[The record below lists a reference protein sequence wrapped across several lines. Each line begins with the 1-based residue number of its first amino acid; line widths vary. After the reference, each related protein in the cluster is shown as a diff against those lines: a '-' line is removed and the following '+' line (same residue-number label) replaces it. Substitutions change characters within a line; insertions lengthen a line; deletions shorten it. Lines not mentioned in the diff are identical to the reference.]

1 MSHEKFMRLAIEA
14 AKKNPES
21 PFGAVIVDGES
32 GEVLATAFNEGHK
45 NPVRHGETA
54 AIYDL
59 AEKNTDIEWDSLI
72 LYTTAEPC
80 PMCAGAILWAG
91 IPRVVIGTS
100 AATLKRL
107 GMLMTDIPVHEVV
120 ARSAFG
126 EVEIEAGVLE
136 GECDALYI
144 ERRSDSM
151 MEGI

>member
-1 MSHEKFMRLAIEA
+1 MNHEKHMRLAIEA
-14 AKKNPES
+14 AKNNPAS

-32 GEVLATAFNEGHK
+32 GEVLATAFNEGHR

-59 AEKNTDIEWDSLI
+59 AEKNPDVEWSRLT

-100 AATLKRL
+100 AETLKKL
-107 GMLMTDIPVHEVV
+107 GVLRTEIPIHEVV
-120 ARSAFG
+120 SRSSFG
-126 EVEIEAGVLE
+126 EVDITSGVLK
-136 GECDALYI
+136 GECDALY
-144 ERRSDSM
+144 EAVV
-151 MEGI
+151 G

>member
-1 MSHEKFMRLAIEA
+1 MSHEAYMRLAIEA
-14 AKKNPES
+14 ASKNPDS
-21 PFGAVIVDGES
+21 PFGAVIVDDAS

-59 AEKNTDIEWDSLI
+59 AEKNPGVEWNSLT

-80 PMCAGAILWAG
+80 PMCAGAIIWAG

-100 AATLKRL
+100 AETLKKL
-107 GMLMTDIPVHEVV
+107 GMLRTEIPIHEVV

-126 EVEIEAGVLE
+126 EVDITRGVLE
-136 GECDALYI
+136 SECDALY
-144 ERRSDSM
+144 EAV
-151 MEGI
+151 G

>member
-1 MSHEKFMRLAIEA
+1 MSVDHGKHMRLAIA
-14 AKKNPES
+14 AARNNPDS

-32 GEVLATAFNEGHK
+32 GEALASAFNEGHR

-59 AEKNTDIEWDSLI
+59 AEKNPGVDWSKLT

-100 AATLKRL
+100 AGTLKRL
-107 GMLMTDIPVHEVV
+107 GMLMTEIPLREVV
-120 ARSAFG
+120 AGSSFG
-126 EVEIEAGVLE
+126 EVEIIHGVLE
-136 GECDALYI
+136 DECDALY
-144 ERRSDSM
+144 EAV
-151 MEGI
+151 G

>member
-1 MSHEKFMRLAIEA
+1 MTADDGKYMRLAIA
-14 AKKNPES
+14 AARNNPDS
-21 PFGAVIVDGES
+21 PFGAVIVDGGS

-59 AEKNTDIEWDSLI
+59 AESRPGVDWNSLT

-100 AATLKRL
+100 AETLERL
-107 GMLMTDIPVHEVV
+107 GMLRTEIPIREVV
-120 ARSAFG
+120 ARSSFG
-126 EVEIEAGVLE
+126 EIEIISGVLE
-136 GECDALYI
+136 EECDALY
-144 ERRSDSM
+144 EAV
-151 MEGI
+151 G